1 MRIILLEDV
10 PKLGKRGD
18 VVGVKDGYAR
28 NYLIP
33 KGLAVKATEGEIS
46 KLREEI
52 LRRKE
57 REERKKKAL
66 LEIREA
72 IDGKEVILKAK
83 AGSKGKLFGSITSN
97 ALADA
102 ISSSLGVDIDKKSV
116 ELDSPI
122 KEIGEYVVKVK
133 LGMGI
138 EAEVRVKVE
147 PEE

>member
-18 VVGVKDGYAR
+18 VVSVKDGYAR

>member
-1 MRIILLEDV
+1 MRVILLEDI

-18 VVGVKDGYAR
+18 VVNVKDGYAR

-46 KLREEI
+46 KLREEV

-57 REERKKKAL
+57 KEERKKKAL
-66 LEIREA
+66 LEIKEA
-72 IDGKEVILKAK
+72 IDGKEVLLRAK
-83 AGSKGKLFGSITSN
+83 AGSKGKLFGSITSG

-102 ISSSLGVDIDKKSV
+102 IANSLNVEIDKKSIDL
-116 ELDSPI
+116 ESPI
-122 KEIGEYVVKVK
+122 KEVGEYPVKVK

-138 EAEVRVKVE
+138 EAEVKVKIE

>member
-102 ISSSLGVDIDKKSV
+102 ISGSLGVDIDKKSV

>member
-1 MRIILLEDV
+1 MKIILLEDV

-18 VVGVKDGYAR
+18 VVNVKDGYAR

-97 ALADA
+97 VLADA
-102 ISSSLGVDIDKKSV
+102 ISNSLGVDIDKKSV

-122 KEIGEYVVKVK
+122 KEIGEYVVKIK

-138 EAEVRVKVE
+138 EAEVKVKIE